1 VSLARI
7 CKGSSR
13 QAPKSLRR
21 FALPAAWIALTI
33 LALCLLTLGPVWDSP
48 AWGQDE
54 GGSAPGGVG
63 QLLENPDTLLNVRIM
78 HYASYALGG
87 LILLFLLIQAV
98 RVLKTGRPHG
108 RPVSSPSASLRAA
121 RRAFR
126 RGDYLQA
133 GEHYEAAEHW
143 EGAAEAYEAGRSY
156 AKAGLLWER
165 LGTPERAARLY
176 EQANELTRAAELYA
190 RTGSPSRAASLY
202 QRSGQELKAAEIYE
216 RAGELDR
223 AAALFAKHEIFD
235 RAADLQARMG
245 QPAQAAELFERGLRR
260 AAASQGPIV
269 SPEVLR
275 VRPVL
280 ARRCAQLYA
289 QAGQPAKAAAVLRE
303 HGQELDAAEYY
314 CQAGDWETGLDLF
327 LRHHEYER
335 AMTVCKSLGAED
347 RLHVVRGE
355 RLIADGRDRAA
366 AREFE
371 AAKAWA
377 RAAELFERTKL
388 YDKAAEMYARHGDD
402 ERSAEMYAAAG
413 QPLLAAQAFERLG
426 KVKEAARSYQQA
438 GETQRAAQMLKAAG
452 DFYGA
457 ARLLL
462 QGQAVEE
469 AVAVLQQIGPQSE
482 RYLEATLALGEL
494 FLQRQLHGPA
504 KEKFERVAAL
514 RPISREFVQPTF
526 QLAVIAEHEGD
537 LRKALTLF
545 EKVMAEQ
552 FAYRDVQ
559 ARVAALRERLAQA
572 TQVLGPGDTPPGAV
586 GAAGGGRTR
595 YQIVRELGRGG
606 MGTVY
611 LAEDQVLQRLVAYK
625 VLGAEVRA
633 ESRSP
638 DYFLREARIAAAL
651 QHPNIVTIYDA
662 GQEGA
667 DVYIAMEY
675 VEGASLQQRLDETP
689 ILPLP
694 RGLGIFRQACKG
706 LAYAHTQ
713 NVVHRDVK
721 PANMMLTGAGVV
733 KLTDFGLAAVVSGAK
748 AKVSSVRGTPYYMA
762 PEQILGEEISAL
774 ADQYALGC
782 TLYRMLTGRPPF
794 TEGDVLY
801 HHVHT
806 APAPSRS
813 WNPQIPAWL
822 DAIILRAMD
831 KDRTRRFPSVG
842 ALLEELDRCLTGGR
856 GLGGQAGDGA
866 R

>member
-1 VSLARI
+1 VAFPL
-7 CKGSSR
+7 
-13 QAPKSLRR
+13 
-21 FALPAAWIALTI
+21 LPV
-33 LALCLLTLGPVWDSP
+33 CLLGFGTEWSSL
-48 AWGQDE
+48 AWGQTD
-54 GGSAPGGVG
+54 GSPAPGGVG
-63 QLLENPDTLLNVRIM
+63 QLLENPDTLLSSRTM
-78 HYASYALGG
+78 QHASYLLGAL
-87 LILLFLLIQAV
+87 IVLFLLIQAV
-98 RVLKTGRPHG
+98 RVLKTGRPRG
-108 RPVSSPSASLRAA
+108 RAAPSRRANLRAA

-165 LGTPERAARLY
+165 LGTPDRAARLY
-176 EQANELTRAAELYA
+176 EQASELTRAAELYA

-223 AAALFAKHEIFD
+223 AAALFVKHEIFD
-235 RAADLQARMG
+235 RAADLLARKG

-260 AAASQGPIV
+260 AVVSQGPIV
-269 SPEVLR
+269 SPEALR
-275 VRPVL
+275 VRPVM
-280 ARRCAQLYA
+280 ARRCAELYA

-327 LRHHEYER
+327 LRHREYER

-355 RLIADGRDRAA
+355 RLIAEGRDRAA

-377 RAAELFERTKL
+377 RAAELFERTKA

-402 ERSAEMYAAAG
+402 ERAAEMYAAAG
-413 QPLLAAQAFERLG
+413 QPLLAGQAFERLG
-426 KVKEAARSYQQA
+426 KVKEAARCYQQA
-438 GETQRAAQMLKAAG
+438 GETLHAAQMLKVGG
-452 DFYGA
+452 DLYGA

-462 QGQAVEE
+462 QGQAVDE

-494 FLQRQLHGPA
+494 FLQRQLYGPA

-514 RPISREFVQPTF
+514 RPISREFVHPTY
-526 QLAVIAEHEGD
+526 QLAMIAEREGE

-559 ARVAALRERLAQA
+559 PRVAALRERLAQA

-586 GAAGGGRTR
+586 VGPGGRSR

-625 VLGAEVRA
+625 VLGAEVRG
-633 ESRSP
+633 ESKSP

-662 GQEGA
+662 GQDGA

-675 VEGASLQQRLDETP
+675 VEGSSLQQRLDETP

-706 LAYAHTQ
+706 LAHAHAQ

-748 AKVSSVRGTPYYMA
+748 AMVSSVRGTPHYMA

-774 ADQYALGC
+774 TDQYALGC

-801 HHVHT
+801 HHVHS
-806 APAPSRS
+806 APAPARE

-822 DAIILRAMD
+822 EAIILRAMD
-831 KDRTRRFPSVG
+831 KDRTRRFPSVE

-856 GLGGQAGDGA
+856 GIGGQAGDGT

>member
-1 VSLARI
+1 MPFPLLS
-7 CKGSSR
+7 
-13 QAPKSLRR
+13 
-21 FALPAAWIALTI
+21 
-33 LALCLLTLGPVWDSP
+33 LCLLSLGTWWPSLVW
-48 AWGQDE
+48 AETE
-54 GGSAPGGVG
+54 GGPPPGGVG
-63 QLLENPDTLLNVRIM
+63 QLLGDPDTLLSSRVLQ
-78 HYASYALGG
+78 YASYLLGA

-98 RVLKTGRPHG
+98 RVLRTNRP
-108 RPVSSPSASLRAA
+108 RRRSTPSRSANLRAA

-133 GEHYEAAEHW
+133 GESYEAAERW
-143 EGAAEAYEAGRSY
+143 EGAAEAYEAGRAY

-165 LGTPERAARLY
+165 LGAQDRAARLY
-176 EQANELTRAAELYA
+176 EQANELHRAAELYA
-190 RTGSPSRAASLY
+190 RMGSPSRAASLY
-202 QRSGQELKAAEIYE
+202 QRGGQELKAAEIYE

-235 RAADLQARMG
+235 RAADLLARMG

-260 AAASQGPIV
+260 AAASQGPVV
-269 SPEVLR
+269 SPEALR

-289 QAGQPAKAAAVLRE
+289 QAGQPAKGAAVLRE
-303 HGQELDAAEYY
+303 HGQEVDAAEYY

-327 LRHHEYER
+327 LRHQEYER
-335 AMTVCKSLGAED
+335 AMTVCKSLGAEE

-355 RLIADGRDRAA
+355 RLIAEGRERAA

-371 AAKAWA
+371 AAKAWG
-377 RAAELFERTKL
+377 RAAELFERTKV
-388 YDKAAEMYARHGDD
+388 YDKAAEMYARHGED
-402 ERSAEMYAAAG
+402 ERAAEMYATAG

-426 KVKEAARSYQQA
+426 KVKEAARCYQQA

-462 QGQAVEE
+462 QGQAVDE
-469 AVAVLQQIGPQSE
+469 AVAALQQIDPQSE

-494 FLQRQLHGPA
+494 FLQRQLYGPA

-514 RPISREFVQPTF
+514 RPISREFVHPTY

-545 EKVMAEQ
+545 EKVLAEQ
-552 FAYRDVQ
+552 FAFRDVQ
-559 ARVAALRERLAQA
+559 ARVAALRERLAQS
-572 TQVLGPGDTPPGAV
+572 TQVLGPGDTPPGPV
-586 GAAGGGRTR
+586 GGPGGRSR

-625 VLGAEVRA
+625 VLGAEVRG
-633 ESRSP
+633 ESRSL
-638 DYFLREARIAAAL
+638 DYLLREARIAAAL

-662 GQEGA
+662 GQDGA
-667 DVYIAMEY
+667 DIYIAMEY
-675 VEGASLQQRLDETP
+675 VEGSSLQQQLDDTP

-706 LAYAHTQ
+706 LAHAHAQ

-774 ADQYALGC
+774 TDEYALGC

-794 TEGDVLY
+794 IEGDVLY

-806 APAPSRS
+806 APAPARDL
-813 WNPQIPAWL
+813 NPQIPPWL
-822 DAIILRAMD
+822 EAIILRAMS
-831 KDRTRRFPSVG
+831 KDRSRRFPSVG

-856 GLGGQAGDGA
+856 GVSGQAGDVT